1 MRVSTYR
8 AGGYGDSGLSLNGG
22 NISGVLILAGNPSQ
36 PLEAVPK
43 QYADNKYNSLN
54 ASNFTSGI
62 LNSARLPAFN
72 GDLISTEG
80 SNVLTLS
87 ETGVIPGSY
96 GKVTVN
102 SKGRITAGGDLT
114 DSDIPASLSWN
125 KIVTGKP
132 TTLIGYGITDC
143 VSNTG
148 GVLNDFLTLIGNP
161 VNIYDIVPKQ
171 YVDSLIASNG
181 LVTGDIIRKTNILT
195 TPAGFLRCNGG
206 LVDKVTY
213 ANLYAIIGDTF
224 TNFTTSGSGKP
235 WKQQYQINTTQSD
248 DIIAWTTDTLLPDNL
263 SSSQAIVTKNRVYL
277 LGGNVSNG
285 VSTNIV
291 YTASI
296 NSDGTLGSWVTG
308 TSLPISLHA
317 GQTIVTKNRVY
328 LLGGYSTTNGGVQSA
343 VYTAPI
349 NTDGTLG
356 AWTTDISLLPGPLL
370 SSQAIVTK
378 NRVYLLGGS
387 VTSNTSTNT
396 VYTAPINADGTLGSW
411 TTSVPLP
418 SPVCLSQAIVT
429 KNRVYLLG
437 GHDGTSAIST
447 IYTAPINTDGTLGAW
462 TTDISLPN
470 AVHGHQ
476 AIVTKNRVYLLGG
489 NNGTSTIST
498 VYTAPI
504 NTDGTLGTW
513 AVGSSLP
520 SGISNFQAIVTK
532 NRVYLLGGWNG
543 SAPVSTV
550 YTAPISG
557 GLNDYSPYYDGTIVP
572 VDTTTKFALPDT
584 SSSDLYG
591 SNSFIKY

>member
-248 DIIAWTTDTLLPDNL
+248 DIIGWTTSTALPGNL

-277 LGGNVSNG
+277 LGGYNG
-285 VSTNIV
+285 TTSVSTI
-291 YTASI
+291 YTAPI
-296 NSDGTLGSWVTG
+296 NSDGTLGVWTTG
-308 TSLPISLHA
+308 TSLPNALAYSQA
-317 GQTIVTKNRVY
+317 IVTKNRVY
-328 LLGGYSTTNGGVQSA
+328 LLGGFDGTSPIST

-356 AWTTDISLLPGPLL
+356 AWTTDTSLPGNLSSSQVIVTKNRVYLL
-370 SSQAIVTK
+370 GGYNGTTSVSTIYTAPINTDGTLGSWTTDTSLPSARSWAKAIVTKNRVYLIGGNNSGVYTSTVYTAPINTDGTLGAWTIVTSLPITLYAAQAIVTKNRVYILGGYTASSSISTVYSAPINSDGTLGVWTTGTSLPNALAYSQAIVTK
-378 NRVYLLGGS
+378 NRVYLLGGWS
-387 VTSNTSTNT
+387 
-396 VYTAPINADGTLGSW
+396 
-411 TTSVPLP
+411 
-418 SPVCLSQAIVT
+418 
-429 KNRVYLLG
+429 
-437 GHDGTSAIST
+437 
-447 IYTAPINTDGTLGAW
+447 
-462 TTDISLPN
+462 
-470 AVHGHQ
+470 
-476 AIVTKNRVYLLGG
+476 
-489 NNGTSTIST
+489 
-498 VYTAPI
+498 
-504 NTDGTLGTW
+504 
-513 AVGSSLP
+513 
-520 SGISNFQAIVTK
+520 
-532 NRVYLLGGWNG
+532 G

-550 YTAPISG
+550 YTATISG
-557 GLNDYSPYYDGTIVP
+557 GLNDYSSYYDGTIVP
-572 VDTTTKFALPDT
+572 VDTTTKFALPDY
-584 SSSDLYG
+584 SKDDNELYYNVY
-591 SNSFIKY
+591 SYIKY